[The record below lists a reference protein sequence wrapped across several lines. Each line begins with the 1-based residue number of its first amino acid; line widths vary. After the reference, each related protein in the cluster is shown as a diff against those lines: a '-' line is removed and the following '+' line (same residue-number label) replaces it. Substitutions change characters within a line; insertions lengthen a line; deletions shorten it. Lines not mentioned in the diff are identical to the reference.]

1 MSQVMRIIF
10 LALLVTVSALA
21 ADIAASVGI
30 GPSTSSV
37 NVGNGAFSGASS
49 TATVL
54 IDGSVKAFGIGPA
67 SILLD
72 VPLAIGGPSN
82 AQVSASNTGV
92 VAYADHMQFAIT
104 PGLKGRFNLGLIAPW
119 VSFGVGGARLDQAAT
134 YIPPYTAATAQTSNK
149 WSFVLSPAGGIDIK
163 PLPFLFFR
171 GEVRSYVYRTPE
183 QLLTTGINPFKGNW
197 QSNLVFLAGVGLR
210 F

>member
-1 MSQVMRIIF
+1 MPDKVYPQRLRSVVPLQPVNASMSQVMRIIF
-10 LALLVTVSALA
+10 LALLITVSALA

-37 NVGNGAFSGASS
+37 NTGNGTFSGASS

-54 IDGSVKAFGIGPA
+54 IDGAVKAFGIGPA

-92 VAYADHMQFAIT
+92 VAYADHMQFA
-104 PGLKGRFNLGLIAPW
+104 
-119 VSFGVGGARLDQAAT
+119 
-134 YIPPYTAATAQTSNK
+134 
-149 WSFVLSPAGGIDIK
+149 
-163 PLPFLFFR
+163 
-171 GEVRSYVYRTPE
+171 
-183 QLLTTGINPFKGNW
+183 
-197 QSNLVFLAGVGLR
+197 
-210 F
+210 